1 MPREF
6 AHLCFAIDTS
16 SEEEAMPE
24 NSNNLSYTLAMYAS
38 SNKHSNNSQFSHI
51 IMVDLTKEEAKTILT
66 EAEVEEDTP
75 TMMVEVNNS
84 SFTHLNNNNSFTYLN
99 FSRITLLIKP
109 LSLVAKTSRVIDL
122 FAKFV
127 ERRVI

>member
-1 MPREF
+1 M
-6 AHLCFAIDTS
+6 LQ
-16 SEEEAMPE
+16 SEEQAMPE
-24 NSNNLSYTLAMYAS
+24 NFENPSDALAMYAS

-51 IMVDLTKEEAKTILT
+51 IMVDLTKEDAKTILT
-66 EAEVEEDTP
+66 EVEVEEDTL
-75 TMMVEVNNS
+75 TMMVEDNNS
-84 SFTHLNNNNSFTYLN
+84 SFTHLNNNNSFTHLN
-99 FSRITLLIKP
+99 FSRITLLIRP